1 MMMRALVI
9 DDSKFSRTIIIK
21 DLQRFGITDISE
33 AANGLEAI
41 QKIDSGSYELITLD
55 LIMPGMNGIEV
66 LKYIKQKDAS
76 TRVIV
81 CSSSDCSEIDTEA
94 DSRVGCLKK
103 PFTSDKFM
111 RLLSSQLG

>member
-1 MMMRALVI
+1 MNALVI
-9 DDSKFSRTIIIK
+9 DDSKFSRMIIIK
-21 DLQRFGITDISE
+21 DLRAFGITDISE

-41 QKIDSGSYELITLD
+41 QKIDSGSFELITLD
-55 LIMPGMNGIEV
+55 LVMPEMNGIEV

-81 CSSSDCSEIDTEA
+81 CSSSDCNEIDKEA
-94 DSRVGCLKK
+94 DSRVRCLKK
-103 PFTSDKFM
+103 PFDSDVFM